1 MNNIKRAELHIHTKL
16 SDDISVIGVKE
27 IFDKAEELGL
37 GAVAFTNLDN
47 VQDFPEIMSYAK
59 KYEGIKV
66 VLPFSSFHRFA
77 LLCRHRKKQQHFY
90 SNYQQYII
98 FLI

>member
-27 IFDKAEELGL
+27 IFEKAEELGL
-37 GAVAFTNLDN
+37 DTVAFTNFDN
-47 VQDFPEIMSYAK
+47 VQDFPEIMRYAK

-66 VLPFSSFHRFA
+66 VYGFA
-77 LLCRHRKKQQHFY
+77 
-90 SNYQQYII
+90 I
-98 FLI
+98 